1 MVRFIH
7 AYLKYKCWRCQRS
20 NDIFIFCFQ
29 EDGERGRENEG
40 GESPEPT
47 QEGNED
53 RNEQQE

>member
-1 MVRFIH
+1 M
-7 AYLKYKCWRCQRS
+7 
-20 NDIFIFCFQ
+20 IFLFSVFQ

-53 RNEQQE
+53 RNEQQEQS